1 MGLGTSRKAVT
12 GGISIMGVLKRPP
25 SGYDA
30 EHPSVE
36 DLKRK
41 DFYTMSKFS
50 DREVCSADFP
60 ERYLDACRNAA
71 PLVQF
76 LTRALGLAW

>member
-1 MGLGTSRKAVT
+1 MGDA
-12 GGISIMGVLKRPP
+12 LKRPP

-30 EHPSVE
+30 EHPFVE

-41 DFYTMSKFS
+41 DFYIMTKFS
-50 DREVCSADFP
+50 DREVCSPSFP
-60 ERYLDACRNAA
+60 ELYLDACRDAA
-71 PLVQF
+71 PLVRF